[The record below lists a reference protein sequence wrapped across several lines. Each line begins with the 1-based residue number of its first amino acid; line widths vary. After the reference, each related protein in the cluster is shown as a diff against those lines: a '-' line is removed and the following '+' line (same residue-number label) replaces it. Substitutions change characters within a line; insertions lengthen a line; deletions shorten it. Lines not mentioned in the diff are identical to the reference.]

1 MESIDP
7 VLLVGV
13 VALICGVLIG
23 MLISRISSPSSGDV
37 DALKAE
43 LERERT
49 EMARYRASVDEHF
62 NKTSDLVNDLTQ
74 DYVKVYRHLAEGA
87 QTLSGVSEFNKVL
100 EQPQGRVLISVD
112 EFVTE
117 AEASTTTEA
126 SGEAPSEPSSS
137 DTPEQTPLDD
147 APKDYVENAPEPEA
161 DMDSASDDSAA
172 RETSDSEPVD
182 DTAVDKAASVDSD
195 EPEQTDETR
204 DSSDSTDSEIVD
216 AQDKSDELPT
226 STESHKAAQTADA
239 DASSEKKI

>member
-112 EFVTE
+112 EPVAE
-117 AEASTTTEA
+117 AEAVTTNNAAGASAPETSSESSSEA
-126 SGEAPSEPSSS
+126 SSEV
-137 DTPEQTPLDD
+137 TPEQAPLDE
-147 APKDYVENAPEPEA
+147 APKDYVENAPQAEA
-161 DMDSASDDSAA
+161 GQGSASDDAA
-172 RETSDSEPVD
+172 AAETADAEPVD
-182 DTAVDKAASVDSD
+182 DKTVDKAASADSEEPAQPVETRDGPDSD
-195 EPEQTDETR
+195 E
-204 DSSDSTDSEIVD
+204 SE
-216 AQDKSDELPT
+216 
-226 STESHKAAQTADA
+226 TAD
-239 DASSEKKI
+239 SK